1 MAGRLDG
8 KVAIITGAGGGLGQA
23 MTWLFQQ
30 EGARVV
36 AADATDAGLHEFTGE
51 NCIAT
56 AITDIQRRDDVEQM
70 VAMATARFGRLDIL
84 CNNAGIVDRFLP
96 VDEVT
101 DDVWNRVLAVNLT
114 GPMLACRAAIP
125 AMLVNGSGSIINI
138 SSVAG
143 VLGARAGAAYTAS
156 KHGLIGLTRNIA
168 ATHGRMGIRCSAICP
183 GRMDTGISGGGELSA
198 LGLQTVIRTYHSR
211 VRTAEPEEIA
221 AIALFLAS
229 DEAGILNGAVIA
241 ADAGWTAH

>member
-1 MAGRLDG
+1 MSGRLAG
-8 KVAIITGAGGGLGQA
+8 KVAIVTGAGGGLGLA
-23 MTWLFQQ
+23 MTRLFQR

-36 AADATDAGLHEFTGE
+36 AADVAPAGLEQVSGTDGIE
-51 NCIAT
+51 TVIA
-56 AITDIQRRDDVEQM
+56 DVRRRDDVERM
-70 VAMATARFGRLDIL
+70 VATASERFGRLDIL

-96 VDEVT
+96 VTEMT
-101 DDVWNRVLAVNLT
+101 DDVWERVLAVNLT
-114 GPMLACRAAIP
+114 GPMMACRAAIP
-125 AMLVNGSGSIINI
+125 AMIAHGGGSIINI

-143 VLGARAGAAYTAS
+143 ITGAKAGAAYTAS
-156 KHGLIGLTRNIA
+156 KHGLIGLTRSIA
-168 ATHGRMGIRCSAICP
+168 ATHGRDGIRCSAICP
-183 GRMDTGISGGGELSA
+183 GGINTGISAGGERSA
-198 LGLQTVIRTYHSR
+198 LGYETLKRTFPTS